1 MAFVDLRDHSG
12 IVQCVIDNAV
22 DVRSEYV
29 VKITGVP
36 NPGRTMSVLIRGS
49 NELVVG
55 EADRSLH
62 DALCVVRSIV
72 KKRFLLA
79 GGGAPEIELSRR
91 LNAYAKTLPG
101 MDSYCLKAYAEA
113 KVKEAA
119 GELVIVYTGESFC
132 S

>member
-1 MAFVDLRDHSG
+1 
-12 IVQCVIDNAV
+12 
-22 DVRSEYV
+22 
-29 VKITGVP
+29 
-36 NPGRTMSVLIRGS
+36 MSVLIRGS

-113 KVKEAA
+113 LEVIPYVRTGREREKSVPCTVYAVLC
-119 GELVIVYTGESFC
+119 GVVLVGV
-132 S
+132 